1 MKLSNHSTTI
11 LYICICSMVIILSN
25 FGNTIAIKKSIEERE
40 AIEKRAYS
48 KLTKENKDLIE
59 YIVFGENQE

>member
-11 LYICICSMVIILSN
+11 LYICICSMVIILAN